1 MHLFLYFRAM
11 NKKYLYFGLILFF
24 SLVSC
29 NNNQQGT
36 GEPVASIYQKSLFKN
51 EIQKIIPNNT
61 SKQDSTLIANKYI
74 KQWIIKQLLLH
85 KAESNLNNE
94 EKDIQKLIE
103 AYRTS
108 ILTHRYIEKLI
119 DQKLEIK
126 HTDDTL
132 KEYYNKYK
140 SNFILSYDIVKGMY
154 IRIPINAGGI
164 KRIEMIYNSNKEEEK
179 KELKDYCLL
188 NATNYDKFDS
198 KWIDLNTI
206 LSHLPH
212 ENKNLIKNLKK
223 YKHIKVKDEE
233 YIYFVKIID
242 FQAKL
247 TQAPFEYIKNDII
260 QIFNNKM
267 RINFENKLEKDL
279 YREAEEKNIFKRY

>member
-1 MHLFLYFRAM
+1 M
-11 NKKYLYFGLILFF
+11 NKNYLYLGLILFF
-24 SLVSC
+24 ALTSC
-29 NNNQQGT
+29 NNNKQESGI
-36 GEPVASIYQKSLFKN
+36 PVASIYKKYLFKN
-51 EIQKIIPNNT
+51 EIQKIIPDNT
-61 SKQDSTLIANKYI
+61 SEQDSTLIANKYI
-74 KQWIIKQLLLH
+74 KQWLIKQLLLH
-85 KAESNLNNE
+85 KAESNLNSE

-103 AYRTS
+103 SYRAS

-154 IRIPINAGGI
+154 IKIPANAPGI
-164 KRIEMIYNSNKEEEK
+164 KRIELIYNSNNEKEKEE
-179 KELKDYCLL
+179 LKNYCLL

-206 LSHLPH
+206 LSHLPR
-212 ENKNLIKNLKK
+212 EDKNLRKNLKK

-279 YREAEEKNIFKRY
+279 YKEAEEKNIFKRY

>member
-1 MHLFLYFRAM
+1 M
-11 NKKYLYFGLILFF
+11 NKKYLYLGLILFF
-24 SLVSC
+24 ALTSC
-29 NNNQQGT
+29 NNNKQESGI
-36 GEPVASIYQKSLFKN
+36 PVASIYQKYLFKN
-51 EIQKIIPNNT
+51 EIQKIIPKNT

-74 KQWIIKQLLLH
+74 KQWLIKQLLLH
-85 KAESNLNNE
+85 KAESNLNSE

-103 AYRTS
+103 SYRAS

-132 KEYYNKYK
+132 KEYYNRYK

-154 IRIPINAGGI
+154 IKIPANAPGI
-164 KRIEMIYNSNKEEEK
+164 KRIELIYNSNNEKEKEE
-179 KELKDYCLL
+179 LKNYCLL

-206 LSHLPH
+206 LSHLPR
-212 ENKNLIKNLKK
+212 EDKNLRKNLKK

-279 YREAEEKNIFKRY
+279 YKEAEEKNIFKRY

>member
-1 MHLFLYFRAM
+1 M
-11 NKKYLYFGLILFF
+11 NKKYLYLGLILFF
-24 SLVSC
+24 ALTSC
-29 NNNQQGT
+29 NNNKQESGI
-36 GEPVASIYQKSLFKN
+36 PVASIYKKYLFKN
-51 EIQKIIPNNT
+51 EIQKIIPDNT
-61 SKQDSTLIANKYI
+61 SEQDSTLIANKYI
-74 KQWIIKQLLLH
+74 KQWLIKQLLLH
-85 KAESNLNNE
+85 KAESNLNSE

-103 AYRTS
+103 SYRAS

-154 IRIPINAGGI
+154 IKIPANAPGI
-164 KRIEMIYNSNKEEEK
+164 KRIELIYNSNNEKEKEE
-179 KELKDYCLL
+179 LKNYCLL

-206 LSHLPH
+206 LSHLPR
-212 ENKNLIKNLKK
+212 EDKNLRKNLKK

-279 YREAEEKNIFKRY
+279 YKEAEEKNIFKRY

>member
-1 MHLFLYFRAM
+1 M
-11 NKKYLYFGLILFF
+11 NKNYLYLGLILFF
-24 SLVSC
+24 ALTSC
-29 NNNQQGT
+29 NNNKQESGI
-36 GEPVASIYQKSLFKN
+36 PVASIYKKYLFKN
-51 EIQKIIPNNT
+51 EIQKIIPDNT
-61 SKQDSTLIANKYI
+61 SEQDSTLIANKYI
-74 KQWIIKQLLLH
+74 KQWLIKQLLLH
-85 KAESNLNNE
+85 KAESNLNSE

-103 AYRTS
+103 SYRAS

-154 IRIPINAGGI
+154 IKIPANAPGI
-164 KRIEMIYNSNKEEEK
+164 KRIELIYNSNNEKEKEE
-179 KELKDYCLL
+179 LKNYCLL

-198 KWIDLNTI
+198 KWIDLNII
-206 LSHLPH
+206 LSHLPR
-212 ENKNLIKNLKK
+212 EDKNLRKNLKK

-279 YREAEEKNIFKRY
+279 YKEAEEKNIFKRY

>member
-1 MHLFLYFRAM
+1 M
-11 NKKYLYFGLILFF
+11 
-24 SLVSC
+24 
-29 NNNQQGT
+29 
-36 GEPVASIYQKSLFKN
+36 
-51 EIQKIIPNNT
+51 
-61 SKQDSTLIANKYI
+61 
-74 KQWIIKQLLLH
+74 LLH
-85 KAESNLNNE
+85 KAESNLNSE

-103 AYRTS
+103 SYRAS

-132 KEYYNKYK
+132 KEYYNRYK

-154 IRIPINAGGI
+154 IKIPANAPGI
-164 KRIEMIYNSNKEEEK
+164 KRIELIYNSNNEKEKEE
-179 KELKDYCLL
+179 LKNYCLL

-206 LSHLPH
+206 LSHLPR
-212 ENKNLIKNLKK
+212 EDKNLRKNLKK

-279 YREAEEKNIFKRY
+279 YKEAEEKNIFKRY

>member
-1 MHLFLYFRAM
+1 M
-11 NKKYLYFGLILFF
+11 NKKYLYLGLILFF
-24 SLVSC
+24 ALISC
-29 NNNQQGT
+29 NNNKQESGI
-36 GEPVASIYQKSLFKN
+36 PVASIYQKYLFKN
-51 EIQKIIPNNT
+51 EIQKIIPKKT

-85 KAESNLNNE
+85 KAESNLNSE

-103 AYRTS
+103 SYRAS

-154 IRIPINAGGI
+154 IKIPANAPGI
-164 KRIEMIYNSNKEEEK
+164 KRIELIYNSNNEKEKEE
-179 KELKDYCLL
+179 LKNYCLL

-212 ENKNLIKNLKK
+212 EDKNLRKNLKK

-279 YREAEEKNIFKRY
+279 YEEADEKNIFKRY